1 MVGIS
6 DTGLDHSSCFFT
18 DHTMPVPMCVM
29 GDTSE
34 PLGCINAAHRKI
46 VSYRSFP
53 WSDNVDTIDGH
64 GTHICGIVAGE
75 SVGSDFNGVAPGIC
89 SFLKSY
95 SPLGTSIAQ
104 CYGPFYKQL

>member
-18 DHTMPVPMCVM
+18 DPTMPVPMCVM

-95 SPLGTSIAQ
+95 SPLGSSIA
-104 CYGPFYKQL
+104 G